1 MNKLIKLLF
10 TLILFAGVA
19 FLVYV
24 AGNFALAGSPLIA
37 LIPVS
42 VVLFVIVMYI
52 RYNDKIG

>member
-1 MNKLIKLLF
+1 MNKLIKLLL
-10 TLILFAGVA
+10 TLALFAGVA
-19 FLVYV
+19 FLVFV